1 LSGEWGV
8 GSGESEKKIVPTP
21 DPRHPAPDSFSP
33 AENIPGSTPTPDS
46 RRATPATDLPKESPR
61 TILFQFVVFPLGVVF
76 IAVLIFFLFGKLAT
90 DEQTIPDYLNAI
102 RSGSSHERWQAA
114 YQLSKSLKRGEAVR
128 YPNLEPQVAALYIN
142 SKTDDPRIRRYLGMV
157 LGTLGDRRATPLLL
171 DGLDDRDIDNRLYA
185 LMALG
190 DLRDPASVPRI
201 AKAASDEDKDIR
213 KTAYFTLG
221 VIGDG
226 GAVPTLVNGL
236 QDEVPDVRWNAAV
249 SLARLGDKRAAGPLR
264 EMLDRSRLNSVAGMR
279 EDQKEDAMIVAM
291 SAYTKVAGPE
301 AVPDLQ
307 RIATSD
313 PSLRVRAAAR
323 EAVSAVARS
332 EGIAGSH

>member
-1 LSGEWGV
+1 MPETGTLN
-8 GSGESEKKIVPTP
+8 
-21 DPRHPAPDSFSP
+21 SP
-33 AENIPGSTPTPDS
+33 PP
-46 RRATPATDLPKESPR
+46 PATDIPKESPK
-61 TILFQFVVFPLGVVF
+61 TILFQFVVFPLGIVL

-114 YQLSKSLKRGEAVR
+114 YQLSKSLKRGEAKR
-128 YPNLEPQVAALYIN
+128 YPNLEQNVATLYAN

-171 DGLDDRDIDNRLYA
+171 DGLNDRDVDNRIYA

-190 DLRDPASVPRI
+190 ELHDPAAVPRI
-201 AKAASDEDKDIR
+201 AKTVSDDDKDVR
-213 KTAYFTLG
+213 ATAYYTLG
-221 VIGDG
+221 AIGDAA
-226 GAVPTLVNGL
+226 AVPVLVNGL
-236 QDEVPDVRWNAAV
+236 QEEAPDVRFNAAIA
-249 SLARLGDKRAAGPLR
+249 LGRLGDKRALVPLR
-264 EMLDRSRLNSVAGMR
+264 EILDRSRLNRVATMR

-291 SAYTKVAGPE
+291 SAYARLAGRD

-313 PSLRVRAAAR
+313 PSLPVRAAAKQ
-323 EAVSAVARS
+323 ALAQI
-332 EGIAGSH
+332 GK